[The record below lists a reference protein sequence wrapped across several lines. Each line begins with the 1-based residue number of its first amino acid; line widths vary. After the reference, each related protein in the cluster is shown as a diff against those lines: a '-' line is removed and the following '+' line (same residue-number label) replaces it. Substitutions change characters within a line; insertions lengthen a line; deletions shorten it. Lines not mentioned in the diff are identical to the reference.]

1 VIARGI
7 RNRNPGNL
15 DFNPAAFVRD
25 PWVGELGLE
34 QHPNPRFTTFD
45 TARHGIRALCK
56 ILLTYHRH
64 RRAADGSQIDTVQEI
79 VDRWAPP
86 IENDTDAYAAQ
97 VRDALDVERDQVI
110 NPEDPTTLMR
120 LAAAI
125 IRHENGTQPY
135 GEDTLRA
142 GAVMALDRPVIGLEP
157 SLPKPLELWT
167 ATKGKAKT
175 VWVPDDEFDVLARQ
189 HGVDPTVKNAFT
201 VPPRWYTKGW
211 PQIYMRARS
220 LGLFP
225 EHEARHAEDM
235 LQGRGSFHK

>member
-1 VIARGI
+1 MTARGV

-15 DFNPAAFVRD
+15 DFNPRAFARD
-25 PWVGELGLE
+25 PWLGELGLE

-56 ILLTYHRH
+56 LLLTYYRK
-64 RRAADGSQIDTVQEI
+64 RRAADGSEIDTVREI
-79 VDRWAPP
+79 VARFAPSS
-86 IENDTDAYAAQ
+86 ENDTDAYAAQ
-97 VRDALDVERDQVI
+97 VRLAMGVEPGQVIDVET
-110 NPEDPTTLMR
+110 PTTLMR

-125 IRHENGTQPY
+125 IRHENGAQPY
-135 GEDTLRA
+135 GQDTLRA

-189 HGVDPTVKNAFT
+189 HGIDPAVKNAFT
-201 VPPRWYTKGW
+201 VPPRWYTNGW
-211 PQIYMRARS
+211 PLIYMRARS

-235 LQGRGSFHK
+235 LQSRPNFHK

>member
-1 VIARGI
+1 MTARGI

-157 SLPKPLELWT
+157 SLPKPLKFDDWEPVR
-167 ATKGKAKT
+167 GKAQLT
-175 VWVPDDEFDVLARQ
+175 WLPDDEFDALARQ
-189 HGVDPTVKNAFT
+189 HGKDIQTTDGLAT
-201 VPPRWYTKGW
+201 WGGW
-211 PQIYMRARS
+211 FGDRIYVRARS
-220 LGLFP
+220 LTGVVR
-225 EHEARHAEDM
+225 HEARHIET
-235 LQGRGSFHK
+235 QSNFHG